1 LLRRGPRRPARA
13 TACATAQRGGH
24 GALLGCPALHTRP
37 RLVRACIATLP
48 HHIDVAPRP
57 SHFSLPAPSPLIA
70 ATSSS
75 HACARSPLL
84 PSLRAVSPPLPVH
97 SLTSES
103 PPAAYPQPTSRTC
116 LGTAAQRAL
125 RVRAPLWRASPA
137 RAHHVPCGLPLLAP
151 VRAPAMPTTKKKPLC
166 NRLCVRACMA
176 ACGARFTKPFS
187 LQKSLPTGNGLPSVN
202 W

>member
-1 LLRRGPRRPARA
+1 MLLSPFCPYVRLDAHRLGRARRRLRPLPLRSSLRVGRHAVSAQPTQPGPVARRGCAVASAWPAAASARDSLRDSPARRPWR
-13 TACATAQRGGH
+13 
-24 GALLGCPALHTRP
+24 
-37 RLVRACIATLP
+37 
-48 HHIDVAPRP
+48 
-57 SHFSLPAPSPLIA
+57 
-70 ATSSS
+70 
-75 HACARSPLL
+75 

-97 SLTSES
+97 SPTSES
-103 PPAAYPQPTSRTC
+103 PSAAYPQPTSRTC

-125 RVRAPLWRASPA
+125 GVRAPLWRASPA